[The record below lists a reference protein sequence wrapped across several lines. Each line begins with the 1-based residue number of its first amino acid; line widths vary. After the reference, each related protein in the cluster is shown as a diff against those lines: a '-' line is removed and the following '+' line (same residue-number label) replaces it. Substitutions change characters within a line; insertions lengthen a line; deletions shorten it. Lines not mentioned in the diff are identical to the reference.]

1 MLKRWVATTE
11 RNTASSKYPRL
22 KSPRHTRESNALGW
36 SRGNRE
42 AENID
47 NQACFLLI
55 YFQSCCAFLGGVGW
69 DVANAAFFGKYWVPG
84 IKSGEKNHGKVP
96 HSMNSP
102 GGYGQIWSYL
112 WQSLRSTMTR
122 FNFEV
127 LMVAANGQ
135 HDDQEKHLASS
146 APRMKRQSHGGMN
159 QEKRIG
165 CVSDSDIQ
173 GNKLAQSME

>member
-1 MLKRWVATTE
+1 MSSHHWTEYCFKQISTLKKS
-11 RNTASSKYPRL
+11 TAY
-22 KSPRHTRESNALGW
+22 
-36 SRGNRE
+36 
-42 AENID
+42 
-47 NQACFLLI
+47 
-55 YFQSCCAFLGGVGW
+55 
-69 DVANAAFFGKYWVPG
+69 PG
-84 IKSGEKNHGKVP
+84 IQRPWLVKRQQRGWEHRQQGLLLADIFPVVLCIPGRCGMGCGKCGIFWQILGSWHQIWRKKSWESPPFHEF
-96 HSMNSP
+96 P

>member
-1 MLKRWVATTE
+1 
-11 RNTASSKYPRL
+11 
-22 KSPRHTRESNALGW
+22 
-36 SRGNRE
+36 
-42 AENID
+42 
-47 NQACFLLI
+47 
-55 YFQSCCAFLGGVGW
+55 VGW
-69 DVANAAFFGKYWVPG
+69 DVAAMANIGFLASLAMTK
-84 IKSGEKNHGKVP
+84 IHGKVP

-102 GGYGQIWSYL
+102 GGIYGQIWSYL